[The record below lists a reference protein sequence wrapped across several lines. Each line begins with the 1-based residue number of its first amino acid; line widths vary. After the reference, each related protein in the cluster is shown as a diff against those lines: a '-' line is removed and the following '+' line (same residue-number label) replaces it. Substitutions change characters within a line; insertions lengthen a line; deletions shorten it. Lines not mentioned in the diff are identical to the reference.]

1 MNCQPHILFN
11 LERKVEI
18 KSTLL
23 SGEMLSNGKMLS
35 SLNGHYHLW
44 MQPDGDLEL
53 YKKENDKKGS
63 NRKVIWASRTT
74 GAGDPPYTLL
84 LVSTRLLNQL
94 VIEDGGSNIIWST
107 GTKVSNNNKW
117 IAGGYA
123 TIQENG
129 NFVLYDGRNKT
140 MWTSDTVD
148 GKKSSVFGT
157 GKIHG
162 EENGHFVHSVGD
174 NSTISSSDTFDG
186 KISSTFA
193 PGKIN
198 IGISSYNILYIAT
211 LCYSIL
217 VSIAFR

>member
-1 MNCQPHILFN
+1 
-11 LERKVEI
+11 
-18 KSTLL
+18 
-23 SGEMLSNGKMLS
+23 MLS
-35 SLNGHYHLW
+35 SLNGNYHLW

-74 GAGDPPYTLL
+74 GAGDSPYTLL
-84 LVSTRLLNQL
+84 LARFSNQL
-94 VIEDGGSNIIWST
+94 VVEDSGSNIIWST
-107 GTKVSNNNKW
+107 GTKVSKNNNW

-123 TIQENG
+123 NIQENG
-129 NFVLYDGRNKT
+129 NFVVYDGRNRT

-162 EENGHFVHSVGD
+162 GENGHFVHSAGD
-174 NSTISSSDTFDG
+174 NNTIWSSDTFDG

-193 PGKIN
+193 SGKIN
-198 IGISSYNILYIAT
+198 TGISCYNILYIAT
-211 LCYSIL
+211 LLNIGL
-217 VSIAFR
+217 NFITLIFLFRTQNRSTMSN

>member
-1 MNCQPHILFN
+1 
-11 LERKVEI
+11 
-18 KSTLL
+18 
-23 SGEMLSNGKMLS
+23 MLANGKMLS
-35 SLNGHYHLW
+35 SLNGNYHLW

-84 LVSTRLLNQL
+84 LARFSNQL
-94 VIEDGGSNIIWST
+94 VVEDSGSNIIWST
-107 GTKVSNNNKW
+107 GTKVSKNNNW

-123 TIQENG
+123 NIQENG
-129 NFVLYDGRNKT
+129 NFVVYDGRNRT

-162 EENGHFVHSVGD
+162 GENGHFVHSAGD
-174 NSTISSSDTFDG
+174 NNTIWSSDTFDG

-193 PGKIN
+193 SGKIN
-198 IGISSYNILYIAT
+198 TGTSSYNILYIAT
-211 LCYSIL
+211 LQGIEYWFELHYINSAI
-217 VSIAFR
+217 SNSK